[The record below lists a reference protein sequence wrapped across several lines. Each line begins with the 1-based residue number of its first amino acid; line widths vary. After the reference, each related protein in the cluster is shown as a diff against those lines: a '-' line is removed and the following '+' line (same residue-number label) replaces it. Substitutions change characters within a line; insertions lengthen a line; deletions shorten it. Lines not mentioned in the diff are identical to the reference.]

1 MNRLLCLAVF
11 SLALG
16 APLAAAP
23 QEDTPPLTLDD
34 CVALALKR
42 SETIAIRQELI
53 RQTEGRF
60 LQALSGALPRA
71 TFEAS
76 EKRQDGNGDSS
87 STRREI
93 PERKFIF
100 TQPLFSGFKEFAAM
114 AGSRAERRER
124 TFEKARAEQ
133 LLFVDVS
140 DAFYLLREQR
150 EDLGTLE
157 RIRATLIGRID
168 ELEDRERL
176 GRSRPSEVV
185 SVEAE
190 LRRTEAEME
199 RIRNQETTARQL
211 LEFLTGLPR
220 VDAVVDPEPALPP
233 LATEEAYLRHTD
245 ARPDIRA
252 AEEAWRVSTS
262 AVSVARAGF
271 WPTVDVDSNYYTKR
285 VGVSKD
291 IDWDVLLTVD
301 VPLFQGGKTVG
312 AVHEASSLARQSKLR
327 FDETRRKAA
336 LEIRATYATLRGTI
350 DQHRALERALAA
362 AEANYRL
369 EVQDY
374 RLNLVN
380 NLEVLQALEALQEA
394 RRDVIHT
401 TYDAK
406 RKYGQLLAA
415 TGAAR

>member
-1 MNRLLCLAVF
+1 MHRLLCLVVF
-11 SLALG
+11 TFALG
-16 APLAAAP
+16 SPLAAA
-23 QEDTPPLTLDD
+23 EETPPLTLDD

-42 SETIAIRQELI
+42 SETIAIQQELI

-71 TFEAS
+71 SFHAS
-76 EKRQDGNGDSS
+76 EKRQDATGDSAF
-87 STRREI
+87 TLREV
-93 PERKFIF
+93 PERKFTL

-114 AGSRAERRER
+114 GGSRAERRER
-124 TFEKARAEQ
+124 TLEKARAEQ

-168 ELEDRERL
+168 ELEERQRI

-185 SVEAE
+185 SVEAQ

-199 RIRNQETTARQL
+199 LVRNQETTARQL

-220 VDAVVDPEPALPP
+220 VDAVVDPAPALPP
-233 LATEEAYLRHTD
+233 LATEEAYLQQAD
-245 ARPDIRA
+245 ARPDVRA
-252 AEEAWRVSTS
+252 AEEAWRVTK
-262 AVSVARAGF
+262 AGVGVARAGF
-271 WPTVDVDSNYYTKR
+271 WPTLDLENNYYTKR
-285 VGVSKD
+285 VGNARD

-312 AVHEASSLARQSKLR
+312 AVHEASSLSRQSKLR
-327 FDETRRKAA
+327 FDETKRKAT
-336 LEIRATYATLRGTI
+336 LDIRDTYATLRGTI
-350 DQHRALERALAA
+350 DQHLALERALAA
-362 AEANYRL
+362 AEENYRL